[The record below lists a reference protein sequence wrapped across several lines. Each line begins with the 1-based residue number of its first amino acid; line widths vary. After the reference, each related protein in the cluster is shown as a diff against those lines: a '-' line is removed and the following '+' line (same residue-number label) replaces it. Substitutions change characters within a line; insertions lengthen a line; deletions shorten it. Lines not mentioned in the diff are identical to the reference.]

1 LTSSI
6 VRRNIPSPSQ
16 IFQGLSY
23 VTVPTSSPEPFT
35 VAAQALL
42 RNFLGSL
49 GVPPGSEF
57 ARSLQSVGVD
67 SAKFAALQARYF
79 QLHAAL
85 WQSAL
90 TREAGRD
97 APPIAPPDR
106 GDRRFSSSEWQRI
119 PWFDYLRQ
127 SYLINSRFLS
137 DWIEAL
143 EAEPRAKER
152 LRFIARQFS
161 DAMSPANFAAT
172 NPEALKLALE
182 TKGESLTQGIRQLI
196 EDVHKGRISTTD
208 ESVFEVGKNL
218 AVTEGAVV
226 FENELIQLIQ
236 YKPVT
241 PTVSKRPLVMI
252 PPCIN
257 KYYILDLQPEN
268 SLVRYAVEQGHPV
281 FMVSWRNITEELGHL
296 TWDDYIEKGVLKAL
310 EVARAICA
318 AEKVNAL
325 GFCVGGTMLG
335 AALAV
340 MGQKAAKRVESVTFL
355 ASMLDFADTGDIGL
369 FIDEASVAL
378 REAAIGKGGIMPGRD
393 LALVFSALRANDLVW
408 SYVVNNYLKG
418 KSLEAFDLL
427 YWNADS
433 TNLPG
438 PMYCWYVRNAY
449 LENRL
454 REPGKTVVLGVPVGL
469 GKITVPTYVLA
480 TREDHIV
487 PWRTAYRTTQLLGGD
502 MRFVLG
508 ASGHIAGIVNPPS
521 KNKRSHWSNGKLPED
536 ADAWL
541 AEATE
546 KPGSWWPDWGAWLEG
561 FGGGRVKA
569 STRLGNTKF
578 KPLEPAPGRYVKHR
592 IV

>member
-1 LTSSI
+1 VAVQSPSA
-6 VRRNIPSPSQ
+6 PSPAPAEQ
-16 IFQGLSY
+16 
-23 VTVPTSSPEPFT
+23 FT
-35 VAAQALL
+35 VAAQAYLK
-42 RNFLGSL
+42 NFLSSL
-49 GVPPGSEF
+49 GVAPDSEF
-57 ARSLQSVGVD
+57 ARSLQPVGVD
-67 SAKFAALQARYF
+67 SAKFAALQARCL

-85 WQSAL
+85 WQSTL
-90 TREAGRD
+90 TRAPGRD
-97 APPIAPPDR
+97 DTPIARPDR
-106 GDRRFSSSEWQRI
+106 GDRRFSSAEWQRI

-137 DWIEAL
+137 DWIDAL
-143 EAEPRAKER
+143 EAEPRTRER
-152 LRFIARQFS
+152 LRFIARQVS

-172 NPEALKLALE
+172 NPEALKLALD
-182 TKGESLTQGIRQLI
+182 TKGESLTKGIRQLI

-218 AVTEGAVV
+218 AVTQGTVI

-241 PTVSKRPLVMI
+241 STVFERPLVMI

-268 SLVRYAVEQGHPV
+268 SLVRHALEEGHRV

-296 TWDDYIEKGVLKAL
+296 TWDDYIERGVLKAL
-310 EVARAICA
+310 EVSRAICA
-318 AEKVNAL
+318 VENVNAL

-340 MGQKAAKRVESVTFL
+340 MGQKGEKGVESATFL
-355 ASMLDFADTGDIGL
+355 ASMLDFSDTGDIGL
-369 FIDEASVAL
+369 FIDEASVGL
-378 REAAIGKGGIMPGRD
+378 REAAIGKSGIMSGRD

-408 SYVVNNYLKG
+408 SCVVNNYLKG
-418 KSLEAFDLL
+418 KSPEPFDLL

-438 PMYCWYVRNAY
+438 PMYCWYVRNTY

-454 REPGKTVVLGVPVGL
+454 REPGKTVVLGVPVDL
-469 GKITVPTYVLA
+469 GKITVPAYVLA

-487 PWRTAYRTTQLLGGD
+487 PWRTAYRTTQLLGSD

-508 ASGHIAGIVNPPS
+508 ASGHIAGIVNPAS
-521 KNKRSHWSNGKLPED
+521 KKKRSHWIDGKLAADPEE
-536 ADAWL
+536 WL
-541 AEATE
+541 AAAKEE
-546 KPGSWWPDWGAWLEG
+546 PGSWWRDWSSWLEA

-569 STRLGNTKF
+569 RTRPGNTKF
-578 KPLEPAPGRYVKHR
+578 NPIEPAPGRYVKHR
-592 IV
+592 IA